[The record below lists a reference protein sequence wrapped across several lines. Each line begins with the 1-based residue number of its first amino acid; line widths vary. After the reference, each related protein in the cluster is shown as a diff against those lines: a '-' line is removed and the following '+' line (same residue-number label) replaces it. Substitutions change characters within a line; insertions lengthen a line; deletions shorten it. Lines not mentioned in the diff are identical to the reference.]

1 MEMRMQMT
9 DRTASNITLARS
21 ALSPIELAA
30 RWGNSRQHIYDLLRE
45 GQIKSFRSGRH
56 HRIPISEI
64 ERFER
69 GE

>member
-1 MEMRMQMT
+1 MPNHPKPIHP
-9 DRTASNITLARS
+9 AARA

-30 RWGNSRQHIYDLLRE
+30 RWGNSRQHIYDLMRE
-45 GQIKSFRSGRH
+45 GQLKSFRSGRH

-69 GE
+69 GDS